1 MRRNRLRSGLVDRRL
16 VAHIA
21 SDLDLRAEEELERL
35 DLGSFVRATAAYD
48 APPEERLRQ
57 LAIALEAR
65 VSFDSPLREWG
76 AVERVYA
83 AAIRLEPEDW
93 VLHSSRSICASRLAE
108 VTTDP
113 RDLERLVRA
122 SDESLRRALEL
133 APDAAELHYLA
144 GYNTYVHRTG
154 STEDA
159 LGELE
164 RAIELD
170 GSHGFARLYRAHCLH
185 DLERFEEAAAAYDDV
200 PHGAFRGPTSWRM
213 DLLVEQR
220 AHCRGMAGD
229 LDGARADFER
239 VLTRY
244 EREPHLA
251 LYAPPRYRRWAA
263 DAFPELADRVEAV
276 EAAATGHSS

>member
-1 MRRNRLRSGLVDRRL
+1 M
-16 VAHIA
+16 
-21 SDLDLRAEEELERL
+21 
-35 DLGSFVRATAAYD
+35 
-48 APPEERLRQ
+48 
-57 LAIALEAR
+57 
-65 VSFDSPLREWG
+65 
-76 AVERVYA
+76 
-83 AAIRLEPEDW
+83 
-93 VLHSSRSICASRLAE
+93 
-108 VTTDP
+108 
-113 RDLERLVRA
+113 
-122 SDESLRRALEL
+122 
-133 APDAAELHYLA
+133 
-144 GYNTYVHRTG
+144 HRTG

-251 LYAPPRYRRWAA
+251 LYAPVVRHRDPSFLDAIPVAA
-263 DAFPELADRVEAV
+263 
-276 EAAATGHSS
+276 